1 MAKVGSKNTHDAGLA
16 AQLAVGMSKHF
27 PNATSITFG
36 SATYSPAEV
45 NQRLQTLVNLRTGVT
60 NARSALQ
67 AQLAAE
73 KAQAPA
79 LQGFV
84 ALLVSYVRAIYSQSP
99 DVLADF
105 GLQPKKVAKPAT
117 VETKAAAVAKRE
129 STRKARQTMGSVQKQ
144 EVTGDV
150 VGVVVTPV
158 TSPKPTA
165 PAAPASSAS
174 TGTNPVAPSGAAASG
189 ATPHGS

>member
-1 MAKVGSKNTHDAGLA
+1 MPKVGSKNTHDAGLA
-16 AQLAVGMSKHF
+16 AQLAAGMSKHF
-27 PNATSITFG
+27 SNATSIAFG

-60 NARSALQ
+60 TARSAVQ

-84 ALLVSYVRAIYSQSP
+84 ALLVSYVRAVYSQSP

-117 VETKAAAVAKRE
+117 VGTKAAAVAKRQ
-129 STRKARQTMGSVQKQ
+129 STRKARQTMGNVQKLA
-144 EVTGDV
+144 VTGDV
-150 VGVVVTPV
+150 VGVVMTPL

-165 PAAPASSAS
+165 PAVPASGASA
-174 TGTNPVAPSGAAASG
+174 GTNPAAPSGAAASG

>member
-1 MAKVGSKNTHDAGLA
+1 MTSLGSKNTHDAALA
-16 AQLAVGMSKHF
+16 TQLVVGVNKHF
-27 PNATSITFG
+27 SNATSLAFG

-45 NQRLQTLVNLRTGVT
+45 NQRLQTLVSLRTSVT

-79 LQGFV
+79 LQGFE
-84 ALLVSYVRAIYSQSP
+84 ALLVSYVRAVYSQSP

-105 GLQPKKVAKPAT
+105 GLQPKKAAKPST
-117 VETKAAAVAKRE
+117 VETKAAAVVKRA
-129 STRKARQTMGSVQKQ
+129 STRKARQTMGKVQKQ
-144 EVTGDV
+144 AIKGDV

-165 PAAPASSAS
+165 PTAPASSTSA
-174 TGTNPVAPSGAAASG
+174 
-189 ATPHGS
+189 